1 VSTESKAILYANLRV
16 TSEGDIKGKVA
27 HGENSLDVLEALA
40 VLVETFADTC
50 EVSPEEICDDIKI
63 VISKGRQISH

>member
-1 VSTESKAILYANLRV
+1 MSTESKAILYANLRV

-40 VLVETFADTC
+40 VLVETFSDTC

-63 VISKGRQISH
+63 VISKGRQISR